1 MTQRIIRVPETPAY
15 AVSVSVTHAI
25 LYKYFIANINCSLV
39 LSIKIILRKI
49 SKSLKMPEKR
59 QIYSGIHRILSLI
72 SFFFSLCISHNIPI
86 LVINRIKSIY
96 DHQQLFRYS
105 RSYPFLTIHADLSKV
120 CRLLLN

>member
-49 SKSLKMPEKR
+49 VKNARKTSDLFRNTSHPEPD
-59 QIYSGIHRILSLI
+59 L
-72 SFFFSLCISHNIPI
+72 FFFFFVHITQYTDISY
-86 LVINRIKSIY
+86 KQ
-96 DHQQLFRYS
+96 D
-105 RSYPFLTIHADLSKV
+105 
-120 CRLLLN
+120 